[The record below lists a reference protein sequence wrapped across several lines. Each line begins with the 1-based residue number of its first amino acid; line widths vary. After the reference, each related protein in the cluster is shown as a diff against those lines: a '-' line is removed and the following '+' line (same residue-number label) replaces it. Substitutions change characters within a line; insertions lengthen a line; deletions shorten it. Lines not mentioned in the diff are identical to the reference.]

1 MKIVPINNASH
12 RMLKVRESHSFSHA
26 ASHHMAILAACE
38 IMSASMNYPLVFA
51 KHPDTGRFRC
61 LALFGLKSGE
71 NLFFDKDGWK
81 ATYIPMNISRTPFA
95 MCESGKGDDAMLICI
110 DEDSP
115 YVSNIEGAALFD
127 DRGGQTE
134 FLDNVV
140 SSLSDM
146 AVHERH
152 TQQFVKT
159 LVNMRLLVPISVVM
173 TEAEGGD
180 TELMEATYTVSEV
193 RLRELPDAQ
202 LLELHK
208 ANYLGLLYSLINS
221 LELINRLVAL
231 RNTTTDRQITN
242 VQVSYLR

>member
-1 MKIVPINNASH
+1 
-12 RMLKVRESHSFSHA
+12 
-26 ASHHMAILAACE
+26 
-38 IMSASMNYPLVFA
+38 
-51 KHPDTGRFRC
+51 
-61 LALFGLKSGE
+61 
-71 NLFFDKDGWK
+71 
-81 ATYIPMNISRTPFA
+81 
-95 MCESGKGDDAMLICI
+95 
-110 DEDSP
+110 
-115 YVSNIEGAALFD
+115 
-127 DRGGQTE
+127 
-134 FLDNVV
+134 
-140 SSLSDM
+140 M